1 MLVMEK
7 YRSVSQRSTYQCYME
22 VHVSVIEK
30 CLGEVMGQCHREV
43 WVSVI
48 RSAGQC
54 HGEDWMSVSEKLWV
68 TVIEKYG
75 SVT

>member
-1 MLVMEK
+1 
-7 YRSVSQRSTYQCYME
+7 ME
-22 VHVSVIEK
+22 VHVSDIEK
-30 CLGEVMGQCHREV
+30 CLGEVMGQYHREV

-48 RSAGQC
+48 RSTGQC

-68 TVIEKYG
+68 NVIEKYG